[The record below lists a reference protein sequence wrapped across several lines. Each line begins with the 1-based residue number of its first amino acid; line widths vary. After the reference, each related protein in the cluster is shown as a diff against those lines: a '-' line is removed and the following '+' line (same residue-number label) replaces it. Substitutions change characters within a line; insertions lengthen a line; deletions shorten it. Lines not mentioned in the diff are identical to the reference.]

1 MRGCIAAA
9 LGLAVTCLFQAAA
22 AHAQALPVDEEVLAI
37 VTVVEQTVQ
46 QPVEQDEEV
55 DVPTLIVAAARRWGV
70 DERTLLRIA
79 WCESRWDPSAR
90 GPAGLAGLFQFA
102 PITWGWVSVAV
113 GYAGASPFDVRANAE
128 AAAWLYKTEGPR
140 HWGCK

>member
-9 LGLAVTCLFQAAA
+9 LGWALVCLLQAAA
-22 AHAQALPVDEEVLAI
+22 AHAQALPVDEDVLEDVLAI
-37 VTVVEQTVQ
+37 VTVVEQPPQ
-46 QPVEQDEEV
+46 APEERVEA
-55 DVPTLIVAAARRWGV
+55 DVPTLIVEAARRWGV

-102 PITWGWVSVAV
+102 PITWSWGSGKV
-113 GYAGASPFDVRANAE
+113 GFEGASPFDVRANAE
-128 AAAWLYKTEGPR
+128 AAAWLYR
-140 HWGCK
+140 